1 LYNFKG
7 FYAVPSIC
15 DDRFQH
21 SNLLINCAPQVV
33 PLAVDLHENLVQV
46 PLLIRVCTHFLV
58 KFGADFSGKNR
69 AKSIPPAPQS
79 FVADVD
85 PALVQQVLDI
95 AERKWKSN
103 VHHDRQADDLGAAM
117 KVLEGV
123 CFRHQKGLGNRP
135 ARLKQIYSDKADWAG
150 SWQTFHARAH
160 FDRMSKLLQ
169 ERSQC

>member
-1 LYNFKG
+1 MDG
-7 FYAVPSIC
+7 V
-15 DDRFQH
+15 H
-21 SNLLINCAPQVV
+21 SGLRSENDK
-33 PLAVDLHENLVQV
+33 LAVDLHKNLVQV
-46 PLLIRVCTHFLV
+46 PAPVRVCTLLLDTFR
-58 KFGADFSGKNR
+58 ADFSGKNR
-69 AKSIPPAPQS
+69 AKSISPAPQS

-123 CFRHQKGLGNRP
+123 CFRHQRRLRNRP

-150 SWQTFHARAH
+150 SWQTFHARAL
-160 FDRMSKLLQ
+160 R
-169 ERSQC
+169 

>member
-1 LYNFKG
+1 M
-7 FYAVPSIC
+7 
-15 DDRFQH
+15 
-21 SNLLINCAPQVV
+21 
-33 PLAVDLHENLVQV
+33 PLAVDLHGNLVQV

-103 VHHDRQADDLGAAM
+103 IHHDRQADDLGAAM

-123 CFRHQKGLGNRP
+123 CFRHQKRLGNRP
-135 ARLKQIYSDKADWAG
+135 ARLKQIYSDKADWSG

-160 FDRMSKLLQ
+160 FDRISKLL
-169 ERSQC
+169 